1 MMKLTKRKT
10 IGLIAAVLILLF
22 AVLCGIYI
30 GDYYRMTESAA
41 AALASDENVTVRYDH
56 RQTVFIPEHPKAGFI
71 FYPGGKVEYTA
82 YSPLLRELAEND
94 VLCVVVKMPGNLA
107 VLAPNAADG
116 IPEQYPEIENWYIG
130 GHSLG
135 GAMAASYAAKNI
147 DTLDGLALLAAY
159 SMVDLTRSGLE
170 VISLYGSEDQ
180 VLNMEKYAEYRANL
194 PEDTVET
201 VIDGGCHAYF
211 GCYGPQEG
219 DGLPTITKEEQI
231 AITAESLLDMMNIA

>member
-1 MMKLTKRKT
+1 MTKLTKRKT
-10 IGLIAAVLILLF
+10 IGLIAVVLVLSLAI
-22 AVLCGIYI
+22 LCGVYI

-41 AALASDENVTVRYDH
+41 AALASDEDVTVRYDH
-56 RQTVFIPEHPKAGFI
+56 RQTVFLPDDPKAGFI

-82 YSPLLRELAEND
+82 YALLLRELAEED
-94 VLCVVVKMPGNLA
+94 ILCVAVKMPGNLA

-135 GAMAASYAAKNI
+135 GAMAASYAAKNT
-147 DTLDGLALLAAY
+147 DMLNGLALLAAY
-159 SMVDLTRSGLE
+159 STADLTQSGLE
-170 VISLYGSEDQ
+170 VITLYGSEDR
-180 VLNMEKYAEYRANL
+180 VLNMEKYEKYRTNL
-194 PEDTVET
+194 PEDTVEI